1 VSLLER
7 DYVMRLVKQIVD
19 FIARALKLAKDGKDK
34 EAIELLESGCL
45 SALGIPWSAL
55 ALVDSAS
62 AAGVLGDAA
71 RIAMFGRILEERA
84 NIEAMQGKVELALRR
99 REHALE
105 MFDEALKRSP
115 SNSEAIEG
123 AVRVKAAMQTT
134 AG

>member
-1 VSLLER
+1 MSLVER

-19 FIARALKLAKDGKDK
+19 FLARALKLAKEGKDK

-55 ALVDSAS
+55 ALVDSKS

-71 RIAMFGRILEERA
+71 RIAAFGRILEERA
-84 NIEAMQGKVELALRR
+84 NIEALQGRSELAHRR

-105 MFDEALKRSP
+105 IYQEALARSP
-115 SNSEAIEG
+115 AHSEALDG
-123 AVRVKAAMQTT
+123 AARVKAAMQTP
-134 AG
+134 AE